1 GGYKVMGSFMKLFA
15 FEVNRLIKLYIA
27 LLAVIFIIQLGTVL
41 FEASDYMALVK
52 EVTKGGRISPE
63 QFLNEYWSFSLD
75 DVIYTPG
82 FLIPIALGIVSIII
96 YLFFIWY
103 RDWFARNTFIYRL
116 LMLPVNRMT
125 IYFAKL
131 ATVIVSVLGLI
142 SAQLIYLVIYKQIV
156 KWIVPIVYR
165 TDMKITLLVASS
177 YYLSVLM
184 PTHLSSFLIIYGL
197 GTLLIIVLFTVILF
211 ERSFKLV
218 GLLLGIIYTSFT
230 IGLFMLP
237 SVIQFVFFDTFY
249 LYKDEMFYLQ
259 IVISFII
266 GGVSLWIS
274 SMLINRKVTV

>member
-1 GGYKVMGSFMKLFA
+1 MGSFMKLFA

-177 YYLSVLM
+177 DYLSVLM